1 MRKILAIIFIL
12 IVNVGFSQEK
22 QQEEKERLTIEKG
35 RWNFGGT
42 ISVGKQSYDTN
53 FPHIEKSF
61 NFQIIP
67 KTGYAVSNNFIIG
80 LALGFVYIEEDNSVI
95 DNSINSSVSRNL
107 SVIPYV
113 RKHYGLGRN
122 FSLFIEGNVSY
133 GRGWLRNNRENNNTS
148 SSSSFG
154 IGVSPVINYFVSKHF
169 ALEAILGR
177 LGYSKSKYRWDFA
190 NYRNLTTEFF
200 GFNLD
205 SSTIYFGL
213 TYYL

>member
-1 MRKILAIIFIL
+1 MRKVLAIIFIL
-12 IVNVGFSQEK
+12 IVSVGFSQGK
-22 QQEEKERLTIEKG
+22 QQEAEERLTIEKG

-42 ISVGKQSYDTN
+42 ISLGKRNYDAN
-53 FPHIEKSF
+53 VLHIEKSF
-61 NFQIIP
+61 AFQMIP
-67 KTGYAVSNNFIIG
+67 KTGYAVSDNFIIG
-80 LALGFVYIEEDNSVI
+80 LALGFVYIEEDNSVV

-107 SVIPYV
+107 SINPYG

-133 GRGWLRNNRENNNTS
+133 GRGWLRNNRENNNAS
-148 SSSSFG
+148 SNSFFG
-154 IGVSPVINYFVSKHF
+154 IGVSPGINYFVSKHF

-177 LGYSKSKYRWDFA
+177 LGYSKSKYRWDYA
-190 NYRNLTTEFF
+190 DHRNVTTEFL